1 MFYVRDVLW
10 NGDGE
15 PGRFSDSYISSAI
28 SLIHITFPR
37 DCHHGRLILSWS
49 LLQHILN
56 QAICLPNQ

>member
-10 NGDGE
+10 NGDVE
-15 PGRFSDSYISSAI
+15 PERFNDSYISSVI
-28 SLIHITFPR
+28 FLIHITLPR
-37 DCHHGRLILSWS
+37 DFHHGRLVLSWS